1 MPSFVTIS
9 IFIRKYL
16 INHLEN
22 FVKRNAQNIQ
32 SLDEKQDKIFWIQL
46 KDKYMETAEIMFVE
60 ATHFML
66 YLEHNY
72 M

>member
-46 KDKYMETAEIMFVE
+46 KDKYMETTKIIFLEVAY
-60 ATHFML
+60 FML